1 MPTLRPNSRPCLDQ
15 HWQAFHWI
23 NSTQKKCLFSVRS
36 TPPPIFYTFG
46 STIYLWQVHPNRN
59 NPHRYTEPEAL
70 NVTGF
75 RLRGS
80 MMATRPFQVPP
91 LIQPPSNALFRPLV
105 VYRPGFEHAMRAH
118 HAWNIMP

>member
-1 MPTLRPNSRPCLDQ
+1 MYGCDV
-15 HWQAFHWI
+15 A
-23 NSTQKKCLFSVRS
+23 
-36 TPPPIFYTFG
+36 PIFDTFG
-46 STIYLWQVHPNRN
+46 STIYLWQGN

-70 NVTGF
+70 NVTAL

-80 MMATRPFQVPP
+80 MMATGPFQVPP

-118 HAWNIMP
+118 HARNVIP